1 MKRGFWLTLIVMLI
15 LPPNSATAQSCSATL
30 TDSGPLEIRENGRIV
45 ENLRITSTNGD
56 AIRIVNATD
65 VIIRNVEIF
74 HAGGAG
80 IRIQNAD
87 RTQVDNVSITNT
99 GAPPF
104 GENPSIDLLNIF
116 INESSGVRISRARL
130 WRGSSGIYLF
140 NSPDAHMSWIEGH
153 DFRGPYP
160 RGQLVQFSNSDRGI
174 LEDFSVENPQNTS
187 YSEDNINVFH
197 SSDIVIRRGLI
208 DGNNSTNG
216 AAITSEHAD
225 GQWSGLLVEDV
236 DAIRMGHGSFF
247 AYPGHNVTFRRVRTK
262 DNICVSQNR
271 RHADGSKETRG
282 PSSGGVIFGAESTST
297 GVQLLEAQYWNPC
310 NPRNI
315 VYDKNA
321 YDVQNYAEAD
331 FKLRD
336 PVRLNFCWETGSNS
350 APKPPT
356 NLSMAN
362 Y

>member
-56 AIRIVNATD
+56 VIRIVNATD

-130 WRGSSGIYLF
+130 WRGSSGILF
-140 NSPDAHMSWIEGH
+140 
-153 DFRGPYP
+153 
-160 RGQLVQFSNSDRGI
+160 QFSRCSHVLDRGMI
-174 LEDFSVENPQNTS
+174 SAAPS
-187 YSEDNINVFH
+187 HEDNW
-197 SSDIVIRRGLI
+197 SSSV
-208 DGNNSTNG
+208 S
-216 AAITSEHAD
+216 AIAEY
-225 GQWSGLLVEDV
+225 W
-236 DAIRMGHGSFF
+236 
-247 AYPGHNVTFRRVRTK
+247 RT
-262 DNICVSQNR
+262 
-271 RHADGSKETRG
+271 
-282 PSSGGVIFGAESTST
+282 
-297 GVQLLEAQYWNPC
+297 
-310 NPRNI
+310 
-315 VYDKNA
+315 
-321 YDVQNYAEAD
+321 
-331 FKLRD
+331 LRWKIQKILHIQ
-336 PVRLNFCWETGSNS
+336 RTI
-350 APKPPT
+350 
-356 NLSMAN
+356 
-362 Y
+362 